1 MSKALSIIG
10 AIFLILSFTA
20 CSTDNDDNLSNRSNN
35 FKGVWRLSM
44 KTIETPIDFHNDG
57 NLTDVVYIGT
67 NSPYDTEIIINN
79 NNSGIIYFS
88 DTVTYNTRD
97 ENGTLVYM
105 VASSFNN
112 ERVDIPLSYMLS
124 NNSGIINYNDVEAT
138 FLLEGNTLFMT
149 IEDGF
154 VAKDIDTFETTV
166 VQDLTYVFEKQ

>member
-35 FKGVWRLSM
+35 FEGVWRLSM

-88 DTVTYNTRD
+88 DNFTYNTRD

-105 VASSFNN
+105 VASSINN
-112 ERVDIPLSYMLS
+112 ERVDIPFSYMLS
-124 NNSGIINYNDVEAT
+124 NNSGIINYNDIEAT

-149 IEDGF
+149 IDDGF

-166 VQDLTYVFEKQ
+166 VQDLTYVFKKQ